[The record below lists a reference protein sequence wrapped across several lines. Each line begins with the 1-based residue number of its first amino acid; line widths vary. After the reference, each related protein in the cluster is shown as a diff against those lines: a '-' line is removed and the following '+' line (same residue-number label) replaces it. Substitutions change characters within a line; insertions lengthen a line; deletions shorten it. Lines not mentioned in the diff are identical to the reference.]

1 MFVPLL
7 ANNTYHLR
15 YDVDIWQN
23 TDGCIISVKIL
34 TGVTLQEK
42 L

>member
-1 MFVPLL
+1 MFAPLL
-7 ANNTYHLR
+7 ANDRYHLR

-23 TDGCIISVKIL
+23 TGGCIISVKIL
-34 TGVTLQEK
+34 TGVTLQGK